1 MAAPTGPAWDA
12 PGPGLVDPV
21 LWWPDLSPP
30 GQGAAPAVARQW
42 SGEGPAVE

>member
-1 MAAPTGPAWDA
+1 MAAPTVPAWDA
-12 PGPGLVDPV
+12 PGPGLADLV

-30 GQGAAPAVARQW
+30 GQGAASAVVRQW